1 VAWKKKKK
9 KKKKKKNSPAQLP
22 FTFLAF
28 SKWFF
33 FKLTQQRNG
42 IMASRQEI
50 DP

>member
-9 KKKKKKNSPAQLP
+9 KKKKNSLAQLP
-22 FTFLAF
+22 FTLLGFF
-28 SKWFF
+28 KMVF
-33 FKLTQQRNG
+33 FKLTQRNG